1 MVTARYSTSTTH
13 AHLQPYRY
21 PCHHQP
27 TTFFC
32 NMPLILHMSCPPPPQ
47 LFVGPAALGLAIVCQ
62 PPISMLQFVQL
73 SSFANTTAFQVPS
86 YIFSASSQQAL
97 DPTATHHSVS
107 QPLKMWTPDGAD
119 LSEHLRT
126 VSEYVARCTIWVG
139 PPAILSSDATKKSP
153 GTLFDSITRLPDATP
168 APKSQMADVFI
179 VSELACIIIR

>member
-1 MVTARYSTSTTH
+1 MSPS
-13 AHLQPYRY
+13 P
-21 PCHHQP
+21 PN
-27 TTFFC
+27 FC
-32 NMPLILHMSCPPPPQ
+32 RPLL
-47 LFVGPAALGLAIVCQ
+47 PAALGLAIVCQ

-86 YIFSASSQQAL
+86 YFFSASSQQAL
-97 DPTATHHSVS
+97 DLTATHHSVS

-139 PPAILSSDATKKSP
+139 PPAILSSDATKKSS
-153 GTLFDSITRLPDATP
+153 GTLFDSITRLPDSTP